1 METYYCIHQLIHIA
15 VDTRVAH
22 TFALTVNLDFQ
33 SQARYNHDTIGDHEK
48 MMVIGQLVQI
58 IFWKETDRQTDTTD
72 HFTFP
77 LTRSVMLLR
86 QPNVTLLR
94 HCYSV
99 AACTIDRVASPAR
112 TIASEL

>member
-1 METYYCIHQLIHIA
+1 M
-15 VDTRVAH
+15 DTRVAH

-72 HFTFP
+72 HFAVGNAAEATERDVITS
-77 LTRSVMLLR
+77 LLLR
-86 QPNVTLLR
+86 SCM
-94 HCYSV
+94 HY
-99 AACTIDRVASPAR
+99 
-112 TIASEL
+112 